1 MTTLLNDARLALRS
15 LLRRPLFTSVVLLTL
30 ALGIGANA
38 AIFSVVDAVLLRP
51 LPYRDPG
58 TLALIWS
65 KWSNF
70 DKTWISTREYFEY
83 QRHDDLFAGLA
94 AWADN
99 GTVALTGDGSP
110 ESVETAGVSANVFEV
125 LGVSPAGGRWITAA
139 EDVPNGP
146 RVAVVGWGLW
156 QRRYGGDKALVGRT
170 IQLDGAS
177 YAVVGILPREFR
189 MPLEFQRRTRAEV
202 FTPLGLDPSQPD
214 NSHGM
219 FGLVRLK
226 PGVTVAHVTRDL
238 QVVAKRWTDEGQ
250 WPVSAHFSA
259 FAVGLADEV
268 NGGVRVALFILL
280 GAVGLLLLLSSSNV
294 ANLLLT
300 RADAREREMAV
311 RTALGASRARM
322 LQTSLTESLLLSF
335 GGGALGLLLAWAG
348 VRLLGAIAP
357 TSIPRADE
365 LGVNATVMAFTLLLS
380 IVTGLVFGAVPA
392 LRAARVNLGS
402 SLREGG
408 RSGSDGKAR
417 LRGRSLLVVTEMAVA
432 VMLVIGAG
440 LLAKSFR
447 NLTAVNPGFDAHNVL
462 TMRMSLPPAT
472 YAGNPELVRFYEE
485 LAVDVRRVPGVQAAG
500 FVRVLPLAAEIG
512 DAGLAIEGRP
522 VATGESNRSADWQ
535 VVTPGYF
542 EAMRTRLVRGRLF
555 DARDTPESPQVI
567 IINETLAAQYFA
579 NEDPIGKR
587 IKFGSPTSP
596 WREIVGIVGDTK
608 HDGLMRAPKRQFFAP
623 HNQFAA
629 SFGNTRRAM
638 SLVVR
643 TAGDP
648 RDLVR
653 ALEAAVRAKDPSLPV
668 TNVATLDDVMAN
680 TVREQRFATTLM
692 AGFALLAMTLAAVG
706 IYGVISYSV
715 SQRTREIGV
724 RLALGANAGAVRR
737 LVIAQGMLPAV
748 IGVACG
754 VAGAAGLSRF
764 VSGLLFGVSALDLAT
779 FAAIPLLLLLLALA
793 ATLVP
798 AVRATRVD
806 PMQALR
812 YE

>member
-1 MTTLLNDARLALRS
+1 M
-15 LLRRPLFTSVVLLTL
+15 
-30 ALGIGANA
+30 
-38 AIFSVVDAVLLRP
+38 
-51 LPYRDPG
+51 
-58 TLALIWS
+58 
-65 KWSNF
+65 
-70 DKTWISTREYFEY
+70 
-83 QRHDDLFAGLA
+83 
-94 AWADN
+94 
-99 GTVALTGDGSP
+99 
-110 ESVETAGVSANVFEV
+110 
-125 LGVSPAGGRWITAA
+125 
-139 EDVPNGP
+139 
-146 RVAVVGWGLW
+146 
-156 QRRYGGDKALVGRT
+156 
-170 IQLDGAS
+170 
-177 YAVVGILPREFR
+177 
-189 MPLEFQRRTRAEV
+189 
-202 FTPLGLDPSQPD
+202 
-214 NSHGM
+214 
-219 FGLVRLK
+219 
-226 PGVTVAHVTRDL
+226 
-238 QVVAKRWTDEGQ
+238 
-250 WPVSAHFSA
+250 
-259 FAVGLADEV
+259 
-268 NGGVRVALFILL
+268 
-280 GAVGLLLLLSSSNV
+280 
-294 ANLLLT
+294 
-300 RADAREREMAV
+300 
-311 RTALGASRARM
+311 
-322 LQTSLTESLLLSF
+322 
-335 GGGALGLLLAWAG
+335 
-348 VRLLGAIAP
+348 
-357 TSIPRADE
+357 
-365 LGVNATVMAFTLLLS
+365 
-380 IVTGLVFGAVPA
+380 
-392 LRAARVNLGS
+392 
-402 SLREGG
+402 
-408 RSGSDGKAR
+408 
-417 LRGRSLLVVTEMAVA
+417 
-432 VMLVIGAG
+432 
-440 LLAKSFR
+440 
-447 NLTAVNPGFDAHNVL
+447 
-462 TMRMSLPPAT
+462 
-472 YAGNPELVRFYEE
+472 
-485 LAVDVRRVPGVQAAG
+485 
-500 FVRVLPLAAEIG
+500 
-512 DAGLAIEGRP
+512 
-522 VATGESNRSADWQ
+522 
-535 VVTPGYF
+535 TPGYF